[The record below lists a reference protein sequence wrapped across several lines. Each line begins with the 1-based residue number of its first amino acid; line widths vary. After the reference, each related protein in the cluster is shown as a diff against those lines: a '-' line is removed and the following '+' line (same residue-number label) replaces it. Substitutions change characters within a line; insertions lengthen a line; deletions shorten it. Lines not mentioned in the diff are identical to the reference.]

1 MHLAHIPQF
10 KVTTIAATDS
20 PMKVVYLALHQD
32 YSPDYV
38 TDTELSEEECAGIV
52 VDRLL
57 KGNRGHWGPLE
68 HVSITLA
75 IRCDHHTLMQLRTH
89 RHLTF
94 DCQSMRYTSD
104 HVRAVGRGDIDVED
118 VFYIR
123 PEGIYESRDK
133 KGYVWDERHRKDAIY
148 RMQVDCGD
156 YADDLDA
163 GIAPEHA
170 RHYIGGCLLQNA
182 TVTGNLRSWLHLLEV
197 RAKLNAQFEIRG
209 LADLIEEEL
218 LRWAPDV
225 VSWWKTTR
233 GTKAILA
240 P

>member
-1 MHLAHIPQF
+1 MQLAQIPQF
-10 KVTTIAATDS
+10 KVETISATDS
-20 PMKVVYLALHQD
+20 PQKVIYLALHQD

-38 TDTELSEEECAGIV
+38 TDTELSESECGQII

-68 HVSITLA
+68 HPTITLA

-104 HVRAVGRGDIDVED
+104 HIRRAGKGEIDIEE

-123 PEGIYESRDK
+123 PQGIYESRDK
-133 KGYVWDERHRKDAIY
+133 KGYVWDERRHLDARY
-148 RMQVDCGD
+148 RMEVDAGD
-156 YADDLDA
+156 YADDLEH

-182 TVTGNLRSWLHLLEV
+182 VVSGNLRSWLHLLEV
-197 RAKLNAQFEIRG
+197 RGKCNAQIECQAI
-209 LADLIEEEL
+209 ADLIHLEL

-225 VSWWKTTR
+225 VGWWGTYRK
-233 GTKAILA
+233 TKAVLA

>member
-1 MHLAHIPQF
+1 MQLAQIPQF
-10 KVTTIAATDS
+10 RVTTIAATDN
-20 PMKVVYLALHQD
+20 PQKVAYLALHQD
-32 YSPDYV
+32 YSADYV
-38 TDTELSEEECAGIV
+38 TDTELSDDECGKVV

-68 HVSITLA
+68 HPTITLA

-94 DCQSMRYTSD
+94 DCQSMRYTSE
-104 HVRAVGRGDIDVED
+104 HIKRVGRGDVDVEE

-123 PEGIYESRDK
+123 PAGIYESRDK
-133 KGYVWDERHRKDAIY
+133 KGYVWDETRKNDARF
-148 RMQVDCGD
+148 RMQVDAGD

-182 TVTGNLRSWLHLLEV
+182 VVSGNLRSWLHLLEV
-197 RAKLNAQFEIRG
+197 RGKLNAQLEIQAI
-209 LADLIEEEL
+209 ADLIHLEL

-225 VSWWKTTR
+225 VAWW
-233 GTKAILA
+233 GTHRAQKAVLA